1 MYPNN
6 QKLMRMMKM
15 MITFQ
20 INRKRGT
27 NKYNDEN
34 NGMNV
39 WMTLQYFMNF
49 PRKCFVSIK
58 FGTNAGG
65 IMFIESAG
73 YCFCYTIIVHLY

>member
-1 MYPNN
+1 MHPNN
-6 QKLMRMMKM
+6 QELMRMMKM

-20 INRKRGT
+20 INGRRGT

-39 WMTLQYFMNF
+39 WMTLQHFMNF

-58 FGTNAGG
+58 F
-65 IMFIESAG
+65 
-73 YCFCYTIIVHLY
+73 